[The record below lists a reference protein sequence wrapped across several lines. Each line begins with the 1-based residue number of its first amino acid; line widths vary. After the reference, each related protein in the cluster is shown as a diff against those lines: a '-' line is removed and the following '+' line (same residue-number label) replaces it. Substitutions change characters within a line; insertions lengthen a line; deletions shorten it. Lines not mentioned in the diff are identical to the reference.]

1 MPEATAKRRTR
12 AIKVD
17 HSGKSKAQVL
27 KFDRHAGL
35 VVMEKSEPALELK
48 PFVALVRN
56 LLAWLRL
63 IPPVSQAKRYTKG
76 KRSR

>member
-1 MPEATAKRRTR
+1 MRETAAKRRTK

-17 HSGKSKAQVL
+17 HSGKFRAQIL

-35 VVMEKSEPALELK
+35 IVMEKSEPAAELK
-48 PFVALVRN
+48 PFVTLVRN

-63 IPPVSQAKRYTKG
+63 ISPVSQTKRYTKG
-76 KRSR
+76 RRSR